1 MQTLM
6 APDRVLVWDL
16 LVRGMAC
23 TLLVIAAEVL
33 PLVAHAKGHPDA
45 PAQGVCHER
54 VPAATRCH
62 WLTGTVAI
70 YNGTP
75 AIRIRADRGGPMLA
89 VGPSEDEWM
98 PNELKSALHL
108 DQPLRGQLLIC
119 PLPRTGPRGLRRVCV
134 GAVQKL
140 GPAKQR

>member
-1 MQTLM
+1 MDL
-6 APDRVLVWDL
+6 DRALVPGF
-16 LVRGMAC
+16 LVRRMVC
-23 TLLVIAAEVL
+23 PLLALVAFLL
-33 PLVAHAKGHPDA
+33 PLVPHANAQPGA
-45 PAQGVCHER
+45 PEQGVCRDR

-62 WLTGTVAI
+62 WLTGIVAI

-89 VGPSEDEWM
+89 VSPSEDEWM
-98 PNELKSALHL
+98 PNELKSALHPG
-108 DQPLRGQLLIC
+108 QPLRGRLLVC
-119 PLPRTGPRGLRRVCV
+119 SLPRTEPRGLRRVCV